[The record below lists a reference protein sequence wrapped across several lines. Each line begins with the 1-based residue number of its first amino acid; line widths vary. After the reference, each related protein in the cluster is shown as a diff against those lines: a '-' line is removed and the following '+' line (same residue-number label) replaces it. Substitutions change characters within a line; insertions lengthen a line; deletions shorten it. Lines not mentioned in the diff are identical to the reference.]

1 MGTSSFVIDDGLHE
15 IVFKNNKDEV
25 FAKFAINPAD
35 TGMLSRYD
43 SFIEYLDSVNVP
55 NDVQPEDIVR
65 LESDIKQ
72 KLDEL
77 FNREVS
83 KDIFKVYSPCTM
95 FANGDMYIEVV
106 VRHIS
111 DVIESETDVRLK
123 KKIAKIKKAT
133 EKNRV

>member
-15 IVFKNNKDEV
+15 IVFKNNKGEV

-72 KLDEL
+72 KLVEL
-77 FNREVS
+77 FNREVC

>member
-43 SFIEYLDSVNVP
+43 YFIEYLDSVNVP

-106 VRHIS
+106 IKHIS